1 MGSPEPAGLV
11 GSFLGSLSGDR
22 FGKYRMGFAI
32 LLSIATLLLVFPYST
47 SLLSLAVAYA
57 LYRCL

>member
-11 GSFLGSLSGDR
+11 GSFHESLSGDR
-22 FGKYRMGFAI
+22 LGKYRMGFAI